1 MLAPVEGNWLHQ
13 SKAIDAGCQ
22 FLPDAFKPHL
32 FRLLVIFTFTFAGQ
46 KDLLFDKMS
55 TLLDLWMIERK
66 STFAFHIIIKWS
78 GPGYFIDIIC
88 QFLLLLLKTHSSW
101 IFYFCLLL
109 SYFPLK
115 TFFSQQFFYKYS
127 FHLFFFFFINHLT
140 SHINHLHYMNPLNKN
155 IVQICTFLDPT

>member
-55 TLLDLWMIERK
+55 TLLVLWMIEIK
-66 STFAFHIIIKWS
+66 STFDFPIITKWS
-78 GPGYFIDIIC
+78 GSGYFIDIIC

-109 SYFPLK
+109 SYFPLE
-115 TFFSQQFFYKYS
+115 TFFLKKNYKYS

-140 SHINHLHYMNPLNKN
+140 SHINHLHYMNPSNKN